1 MWLFKFIKLGACTS
15 DVTIYILVADWHVS
29 AGRHEKSGVRFI
41 RAIYGSYKEHASA
54 VSFIQAV
61 QIYLD
66 QV

>member
-1 MWLFKFIKLGACTS
+1 MFKFIKMEACTS

-29 AGRHEKSGVRFI
+29 AGRHEKSGVRSV
-41 RAIYGSYKEHASA
+41 RAIYGSYEERANA
-54 VSFIQAV
+54 VSFTQAV

>member
-1 MWLFKFIKLGACTS
+1 MFKFIKLGACTS

-29 AGRHEKSGVRFI
+29 AGRRKKSGVWSV
-41 RAIYGSYKEHASA
+41 RAVYGSYKERASA
-54 VSFIQAV
+54 VSFTQAV

>member
-1 MWLFKFIKLGACTS
+1 MEACTS

-29 AGRHEKSGVRFI
+29 AGRHEKSGVRFVG
-41 RAIYGSYKEHASA
+41 AVYGSYEECASA
-54 VSFIQAV
+54 VSFTWAV